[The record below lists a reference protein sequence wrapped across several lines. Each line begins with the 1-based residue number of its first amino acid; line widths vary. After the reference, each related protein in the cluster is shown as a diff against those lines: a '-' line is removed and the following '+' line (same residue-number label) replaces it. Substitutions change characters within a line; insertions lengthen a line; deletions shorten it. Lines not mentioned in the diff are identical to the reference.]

1 MKINADA
8 RDKRMAIFHHFI
20 ICDHFCHSH
29 HLFEKTGYLRI
40 AILPRKKMITK
51 KEQAWLR
58 LEKTKKDYDLRRLCA
73 SSKDELGRVTDLS
86 PTSPQRIMR

>member
-8 RDKRMAIFHHFI
+8 RDKRKAIFHHFI
-20 ICDHFCHSH
+20 ICDHFCH

-40 AILPRKKMITK
+40 AILPRKKIITK
-51 KEQAWLR
+51 KEQAWLM
-58 LEKTKKDYDLRRLCA
+58 KTKKDYDLRRLCA

-86 PTSPQRIMR
+86 PTSPQRIKR